1 MRPTLGFAAL
11 AAVGVAG
18 CQPIN
23 VAPPVAL
30 NRHWMFGV
38 ETMRGDGG
46 PQLPYTN
53 RFIADLSAMPNVQVV
68 AVDNERNN
76 YLFSA
81 WQGEKVLISPWLRG
95 EGNCMNLTYT
105 VYQYGEKQAV
115 FGLVVTA
122 MPAGTEPDSACVDRA
137 VTQFYQ
143 ALVTQRL

>member
-1 MRPTLGFAAL
+1 
-11 AAVGVAG
+11 
-18 CQPIN
+18 
-23 VAPPVAL
+23 
-30 NRHWMFGV
+30 MFGV
-38 ETMRGDGG
+38 ETMRGDPA

-68 AVDNERNN
+68 YVGNERNN

-81 WQGEKVLISPWLRG
+81 WKGDKVLIAPWLRA

-105 VYQYGEKQAV
+105 VFQSGEREAV
-115 FGLVVTA
+115 LGLVVTA

-137 VTQFYQ
+137 AAQFYQ